1 MNLKKLRQIII
12 AVIGFTVLT
21 IGIIMIVFP
30 GPAFIIIPI
39 GLSILATEF
48 VWAKKNLEKIKNKMK
63 AAKDRFSENK

>member
-1 MNLKKLRQIII
+1 MNLKQLRRIII

-21 IGIIMIVFP
+21 IGIITIVFP

-48 VWAKKNLEKIKNKMK
+48 IWAKKILEKIKKKMK
-63 AAKDRFSENK
+63 AAKDRFSDKK